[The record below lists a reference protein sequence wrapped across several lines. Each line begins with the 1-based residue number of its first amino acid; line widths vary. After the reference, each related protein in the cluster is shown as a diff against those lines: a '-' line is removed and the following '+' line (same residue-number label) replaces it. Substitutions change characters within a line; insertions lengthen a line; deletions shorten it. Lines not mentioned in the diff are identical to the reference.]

1 MPLVVRRGK
10 TTASMIDFTGAKF
23 ANTRE
28 AFGQAL
34 LELGAEDPD
43 VVALTADLRSSTFT
57 KAFGEKFPE
66 RFFDTG
72 VAEANMMGIAAGLA
86 MSGKKPFATTFAIFV
101 EKAFEQ
107 IRQAIAY
114 QAAPVKI
121 IATHGGLVT
130 GPDGASHQTVEDI
143 NTMRGLPNMTVI
155 VPADAIET
163 KEVTRAIVNYNKP
176 VYVRLA
182 REPLPLVL
190 SEDYRFELGKAK
202 ILREG
207 KDVTLFACGVMV
219 FMALR
224 AAELLEAAALP
235 LEAQVVNVSTVKPM
249 DVDTISNCVKKTG
262 CCVTAED
269 HSVIG
274 GLGSAVAEV
283 LVEKFLVPM
292 ERVGVKDK
300 FGQSGKAWELLEYYQ
315 LTPEAIAAAA
325 RRVIE
330 RKAAGPQPQ

>member
-1 MPLVVRRGK
+1 MDL
-10 TTASMIDFTGAKF
+10 TGVKL

-57 KAFGEKFPE
+57 KAFGERFPD

-86 MSGKKPFATTFAIFV
+86 MSGKKPFATTFAIFA

-114 QAAPVKI
+114 QSAPVKI
-121 IATHGGLVT
+121 IATHGGLTV

-163 KEVTRAIVNYNKP
+163 KKVTRAIVNYNKP

-182 REPLPLVL
+182 REPLPIVL
-190 SEDYRFELGKAK
+190 DDGYRFELGKVK

-207 KDVTLFACGVMV
+207 HDVSIFACGMMV
-219 FMALR
+219 FMALQ
-224 AAELLEAAALP
+224 AAELLIREGI
-235 LEAQVVNVSTVKPM
+235 EAQVVNVSTIKPI
-249 DVDTISNCVKKTG
+249 DADTILSCVKKTG

-269 HSVIG
+269 HSIIG

-283 LVEKFLVPM
+283 LIENDLVPM
-292 ERVGVKDK
+292 ERVGIKDK
-300 FGQSGKAWELLEYYQ
+300 FGQSGKAWELLEHYH

-330 RKAAGPQPQ
+330 RKRAG

>member
-1 MPLVVRRGK
+1 MDLKGV
-10 TTASMIDFTGAKF
+10 KF

-43 VVALTADLRSSTFT
+43 IVALTADLRSSTFT
-57 KAFGEKFPE
+57 KAFCEKFPD

-72 VAEANMMGIAAGLA
+72 VAEANMVGIAAGLA

-114 QAAPVKI
+114 QGAPVKI

-155 VPADAIET
+155 VPADAVET
-163 KEVTRAIVNYNKP
+163 KQVTRAIVNYSKP

-182 REPLPLVL
+182 REPLPIILDE
-190 SEDYRFELGKAK
+190 SYCFELGKAK
-202 ILREG
+202 ILRDG
-207 KDVTLFACGVMV
+207 KDVSIFACGVMV

-224 AAELLEAAALP
+224 AAELLSQENI
-235 LEAQVVNVSTVKPM
+235 EAQVVNVSTIKPI
-249 DVDTISNCVKKTG
+249 DTDTILRVVKRTS

-269 HSVIG
+269 HSIIG

-283 LVEKFLVPM
+283 LVERFLVPM
-292 ERVGVKDK
+292 ERVGVKDR
-300 FGQSGKAWELLEYYQ
+300 FGQSGKAWELLEHYN
-315 LTPEAIAAAA
+315 LTPEAVAAAA

-330 RKAAGPQPQ
+330 RKAVRPQHQ

>member
-1 MPLVVRRGK
+1 M
-10 TTASMIDFTGAKF
+10 KF

-34 LELGAEDPD
+34 LELGADDPD
-43 VVALTADLRSSTFT
+43 IVALTADLRSSTFT
-57 KAFGEKFPE
+57 KAFAEKFPE

-86 MSGKKPFATTFAIFV
+86 MSGKKPFAATFAIFA

-114 QAAPVKI
+114 QSAPVRI
-121 IATHGGLVT
+121 IATHGGLTV

-155 VPADAIET
+155 VPADAVET
-163 KEVTRAIVNYNKP
+163 KQVTRAIVNYNKP

-182 REPLPLVL
+182 REPLPVVL
-190 SEDYRFELGKAK
+190 DESYRFELGKAK

-207 KDVTLFACGVMV
+207 KDVTLFACGVML
-219 FMALR
+219 FTALR
-224 AAELLEAAALP
+224 AAELLMRESI
-235 LEAQVVNVSTVKPM
+235 ETQVVNVSTIKPI
-249 DVDTISNCVKKTG
+249 DAGAILSCVKQTG

-269 HSVIG
+269 HSIIG

-283 LVEKFLVPM
+283 LIENYLVPL
-292 ERVGVKDK
+292 ERVGIKDK
-300 FGQSGKAWELLEYYQ
+300 FGQSGKAWELLEHYQ
-315 LTPEAIAAAA
+315 LTPEAIATAA

-330 RKAAGPQPQ
+330 RKHTS

>member
-1 MPLVVRRGK
+1 
-10 TTASMIDFTGAKF
+10 MIGFIGVKF

-28 AFGQAL
+28 AFGQTL

-43 VVALTADLRSSTFT
+43 IIALTADLRSSTFT
-57 KAFGEKFPE
+57 KAFGEKFPD

-86 MSGKKPFATTFAIFV
+86 MSGKKPFAATFAIFA

-121 IATHGGLVT
+121 IATHGGLAT

-143 NTMRGLPNMTVI
+143 STMRGLPNVTVI

-163 KEVTRAIVNYNKP
+163 KQVTRAIVNYNKP

-182 REPLPLVL
+182 REPLPVVL
-190 SEDYRFELGKAK
+190 DDSYRFELGKAK
-202 ILREG
+202 ILRQGE
-207 KDVTLFACGVMV
+207 DVTLLACGVMV

-224 AAELLEAAALP
+224 AAELLSREGIG
-235 LEAQVVNVSTVKPM
+235 AQVINVSTIKPI
-249 DVDTISNCVKKTG
+249 DAETIISCVKKTS

-269 HSVIG
+269 HSIIG
-274 GLGSAVAEV
+274 GLGSSVAEV
-283 LVEKFLVPM
+283 LVERFPVPM
-292 ERVGVKDK
+292 ERVGIKDR
-300 FGQSGKAWELLEYYQ
+300 FGQSGNAWELLEHYQ

-325 RRVIE
+325 RRAIE
-330 RKAAGPQPQ
+330 RKKAR